1 MNRGRKEATGDGK
14 GGAQEGGHGRWEGR
28 SAQFIE
34 SNLTRAILVEA
45 SEPVGYRVQGWR
57 KSTNLKGERWRR
69 GERLSVP
76 GEEGLNNRAA
86 RGGVM
91 VSTSSG
97 GGVCVECGWQAIAV

>member
-14 GGAQEGGHGRWEGR
+14 GGAH
-28 SAQFIE
+28 SS
-34 SNLTRAILVEA
+34 SNPILP
-45 SEPVGYRVQGWR
+45 EPSSSRPLNLWGYRVQGWR

-97 GGVCVECGWQAIAV
+97 GVVCVECGWQAMAV